1 MFHIVFLDP
10 GCCCVYMSL
19 WLICRPPQ
27 TKILRTDS
35 SDCMYVM
42 NCVEVEI
49 TSPEEAFEVLFKG
62 KTLTSLSTKNYPGSL
77 TLTHS
82 QNTRTSTFFNLFDK
96 KKQIDDIHCLYYIL
110 FHLFKKKKLIMG
122 KVCMRVY
129 MHYYFFLQHK
139 VNLWFYGDLL

>member
-1 MFHIVFLDP
+1 MFLDP
-10 GCCCVYMSL
+10 GCCCVYISM

-62 KTLTSLSTKNYPGSL
+62 KTLNLLIHPKIILGVWLWHTVKTPEHQHFLIYLIRKNKSMIYTVYTIFYFTYLKKNSLWVKYVWEYTCIIFFFF
-77 TLTHS
+77 
-82 QNTRTSTFFNLFDK
+82 NTR
-96 KKQIDDIHCLYYIL
+96 
-110 FHLFKKKKLIMG
+110 
-122 KVCMRVY
+122 
-129 MHYYFFLQHK
+129 
-139 VNLWFYGDLL
+139 